1 MSPRTIKEG
10 INNGS
15 IPSAVSDTGATSTAG
30 TLHDPFIHS
39 KTRSTKIFML
49 PTGTTTAAT
58 IQAQL
63 LLNVRP
69 PANTVDIV
77 PNLHQTLLS
86 GSKFADA
93 DYTAVY
99 DKHEVNFYDSA
110 TINITERAVLTGY
123 RCPRTGLWRIPLRPV
138 TVNENTDTLIL
149 DSKCGLQ
156 STQPRYHVPTP
167 THIREHLQAS
177 LQCNT
182 DHILNVYELPSIEQS
197 IRYLHAAAGFPTK
210 STWLA
215 AIRKGNYSTWPLITV
230 KNVHKHFPQSEETQ
244 QGHMRNQRQ
253 GTRSTKQ
260 ALPQAEPRTPLP
272 QLHDIFIR
280 TYDTHGTLYTDQT
293 GKFPHLSSQG
303 NRYQMILYHVDSN
316 SIWAEPTKNKTEGE
330 LILARNRALQRMKA
344 CGIQPTRQVLDNE
357 ISAAYKLAI
366 TASGMTYQLVP
377 PDDHR
382 RNIAEK
388 AIQTWKDHFIAV
400 ISGTDAKFPST
411 FGANYYHKWNA
422 NSVFYGNPMHTP
434 TFPPIRISTAIMT
447 TTHTLSPPGHGSPCP
462 RQTPP
467 PQIFCP
473 TLHQG
478 VCHRHIPR
486 ALPLLESVD
495 TNFAH
500 HPYLCHSLLQ
510 TQVHHQPLC
519 HPCRRN
525 HSSRCKPISSTHKQS
540 PGPSQQQSQPIR
552 SHPTTNPNTTIA
564 SPQHNATHYQQ
575 HSPNATHPSS
585 PAAVSDYDSDSS
597 DSDDESITIPHP
609 VPRLPLQPPRVSP
622 QQTKTPLPRV
632 SATPSSPAY
641 NTRSRAHTIT
651 QETILHLLHNPEHR
665 SHHDAQ
671 QPGSFHV
678 RPSQPY
684 STPTLENSS
693 ILHHMEKCIWQ
704 RTRSPRPRYPGTV
717 KGTNTIVFIAHNEIP
732 PQRRKDVT
740 YGRIVAN
747 YRPEKEDPYR
757 IRLTVGGNR
766 ITYPGDCGTPTADML
781 TTKILLN
788 SVISTKGARFMTID
802 IKDFYLNT
810 PMVRPEYMRLKLSDI
825 PDHIIKLYKLDKLVT
840 TDGYVYVLIQKGM
853 RASSLNNSLKKGWP
867 SKATGKVPSHLVSG
881 NTTGA
886 LSPSLCVLTTSVSN
900 MLASNMHSTFYKLS
914 TNTTKRHKTG
924 RYNSPCQDGH
934 HFHHPVPI
942 KPQHQPY
949 PHTPRTYGAKQQF
962 VDTADDSALLSNT
975 DKTFVQEV
983 IGVFLYYAR
992 AVDCTMLPALGSLAT
1007 QQSAPTQNTM
1017 SKIHQF
1023 LDYAMTH
1030 PDAMITYR
1038 ASNMILAVHSD
1049 ASYLS
1054 ETKARSRAGGHFFL
1068 SEDDPSPRNNGAI
1081 LTLAQIIKP
1090 VMSSAAEAELG
1101 ALYINARETIPQRHL
1116 LNELG
1121 HPQPPTPIQI
1131 DNSTALGVVTNIIQP
1146 KRTKAMDMRFHWL
1159 RCQENQKQFR
1169 TYWRAGT
1176 TNLADYVTKH
1186 HPAIHHQAVRHIY
1199 LSTPTKLLLLRHKA
1213 HNILKVATTLPT
1225 LTPHACAA

>member
-1 MSPRTIKEG
+1 
-10 INNGS
+10 
-15 IPSAVSDTGATSTAG
+15 
-30 TLHDPFIHS
+30 
-39 KTRSTKIFML
+39 
-49 PTGTTTAAT
+49 
-58 IQAQL
+58 
-63 LLNVRP
+63 
-69 PANTVDIV
+69 
-77 PNLHQTLLS
+77 
-86 GSKFADA
+86 
-93 DYTAVY
+93 
-99 DKHEVNFYDSA
+99 
-110 TINITERAVLTGY
+110 
-123 RCPRTGLWRIPLRPV
+123 
-138 TVNENTDTLIL
+138 
-149 DSKCGLQ
+149 
-156 STQPRYHVPTP
+156 
-167 THIREHLQAS
+167 
-177 LQCNT
+177 
-182 DHILNVYELPSIEQS
+182 
-197 IRYLHAAAGFPTK
+197 
-210 STWLA
+210 
-215 AIRKGNYSTWPLITV
+215 
-230 KNVHKHFPQSEETQ
+230 
-244 QGHMRNQRQ
+244 
-253 GTRSTKQ
+253 
-260 ALPQAEPRTPLP
+260 
-272 QLHDIFIR
+272 
-280 TYDTHGTLYTDQT
+280 
-293 GKFPHLSSQG
+293 
-303 NRYQMILYHVDSN
+303 MILYHVDSN
-316 SIWAEPTKNKTEGE
+316 SIWAEPTRNKTEGK
-330 LILARNRALQRMKA
+330 LILARNRDLQCMKA

-447 TTHTLSPPGHGSPCP
+447 TTHTLSSPWAWKPLSTTNPTTANLLPNTAPRGMSSAHPTSTTTAGKCGHQL
-462 RQTPP
+462 RK
-467 PQIFCP
+467 
-473 TLHQG
+473 
-478 VCHRHIPR
+478 
-486 ALPLLESVD
+486 
-495 TNFAH
+495 H

-510 TQVHHQPLC
+510 TQVHHQPSVTPADAIIAAAANLS
-519 HPCRRN
+519 HLLTN
-525 HSSRCKPISSTHKQS
+525 NLQAHHNNKVNQS
-540 PGPSQQQSQPIR
+540 DLTRLQILTQPSP
-552 SHPTTNPNTTIA
+552 P
-564 SPQHNATHYQQ
+564 PQHNATHYQQ

-632 SATPSSPAY
+632 SAPPSSPAY
-641 NTRSRAHTIT
+641 NTRSSAHTIT
-651 QETILHLLHNPEHR
+651 QETILHLLHKTRTPLTPRRAATRQFPREALSAILDTDTGELLKYRHLIKNPKYCTIWKNAYGKELGR
-665 SHHDAQ
+665 LAQ
-671 QPGSFHV
+671 G
-678 RPSQPY
+678 
-684 STPTLENSS
+684 
-693 ILHHMEKCIWQ
+693 I
-704 RTRSPRPRYPGTV
+704 PGTV
-717 KGTNTIVFIAHNEIP
+717 KGTNTIVFIVYNEIP

-840 TDGYVYVLIQKGM
+840 TDGYAYVLIQKECTVSHR

-886 LSPSLCVLTTSVSN
+886 LSPSLCVLTTSMSN

-924 RYNSPCQDGH
+924 RVSDTSGSQSHGTIPSNKYNSPCQDTAKRAATVFTTLFPSNH
-934 HFHHPVPI
+934 SINPILIHPALMAPNNSLSTLRMTQRYSPTPT
-942 KPQHQPY
+942 KPSS
-949 PHTPRTYGAKQQF
+949 RKS
-962 VDTADDSALLSNT
+962 SASSCT
-975 DKTFVQEV
+975 H
-983 IGVFLYYAR
+983 AR

-1007 QQSAPTQNTM
+1007 QQLAPTQNTM

-1054 ETKARSRAGGHFFL
+1054 ETKARSRAGGTFFL
-1068 SEDDPSPRNNGAI
+1068 SEDDPSPRNNGTI
-1081 LTLAQIIKP
+1081 LNLTQIIKP

-1101 ALYINARETIPQRHL
+1101 ALYINARKQYHNDTFSMNWDIHNLQLPYKLTTPQPLEWSPTSSNPNAPKQWTCIFIGSVVEKIKTVSHL
-1116 LNELG
+1116 LA
-1121 HPQPPTPIQI
+1121 Q
-1131 DNSTALGVVTNIIQP
+1131 
-1146 KRTKAMDMRFHWL
+1146 
-1159 RCQENQKQFR
+1159 
-1169 TYWRAGT
+1169 GT

-1213 HNILKVATTLPT
+1213 HNILQIFHTTIAPMALTTFDSGADGHYLSERNRAHAQHPILHPSTKRVSVANGSCSHDKHVTALP
-1225 LTPHACAA
+1225 LKYISPRAAQADSF

>member
-1 MSPRTIKEG
+1 
-10 INNGS
+10 
-15 IPSAVSDTGATSTAG
+15 
-30 TLHDPFIHS
+30 
-39 KTRSTKIFML
+39 
-49 PTGTTTAAT
+49 
-58 IQAQL
+58 
-63 LLNVRP
+63 
-69 PANTVDIV
+69 
-77 PNLHQTLLS
+77 
-86 GSKFADA
+86 
-93 DYTAVY
+93 
-99 DKHEVNFYDSA
+99 
-110 TINITERAVLTGY
+110 
-123 RCPRTGLWRIPLRPV
+123 
-138 TVNENTDTLIL
+138 
-149 DSKCGLQ
+149 
-156 STQPRYHVPTP
+156 
-167 THIREHLQAS
+167 
-177 LQCNT
+177 
-182 DHILNVYELPSIEQS
+182 
-197 IRYLHAAAGFPTK
+197 
-210 STWLA
+210 
-215 AIRKGNYSTWPLITV
+215 
-230 KNVHKHFPQSEETQ
+230 
-244 QGHMRNQRQ
+244 
-253 GTRSTKQ
+253 
-260 ALPQAEPRTPLP
+260 
-272 QLHDIFIR
+272 
-280 TYDTHGTLYTDQT
+280 
-293 GKFPHLSSQG
+293 
-303 NRYQMILYHVDSN
+303 MILYHVDSN

-400 ISGTDAKFPST
+400 ISGTDAKFPLHLWCQLLPQMERQLCLLRQS
-411 FGANYYHKWNA
+411 NA
-422 NSVFYGNPMHTP
+422 YPHISSHTHLYGHHDYNAHPFVPLGMEALVHDKPHRRKSFAQHCTKGYVIGTSHEHYRCWKVWTP
-434 TFPPIRISTAIMT
+434 TSRTTRISATVFFKHKYITNPSVTPADAIIAAAANLSHLLT
-447 TTHTLSPPGHGSPCP
+447 NNLQAHHNNKVKQSDLTRLQILTQPSPP
-462 RQTPP
+462 
-467 PQIFCP
+467 
-473 TLHQG
+473 
-478 VCHRHIPR
+478 
-486 ALPLLESVD
+486 
-495 TNFAH
+495 
-500 HPYLCHSLLQ
+500 
-510 TQVHHQPLC
+510 
-519 HPCRRN
+519 
-525 HSSRCKPISSTHKQS
+525 
-540 PGPSQQQSQPIR
+540 
-552 SHPTTNPNTTIA
+552 
-564 SPQHNATHYQQ
+564 PQHNATHYQQ

-609 VPRLPLQPPRVSP
+609 VPRLPLQPPRVPP

-632 SATPSSPAY
+632 SAPPSSPAY

-651 QETILHLLHNPEHR
+651 QETILHLLHKTRTPLTPRRAAPRQFPREALSAILDTDTGELLEYRHLIKNPKYCTIWKNAYGKELGR
-665 SHHDAQ
+665 LAQ
-671 QPGSFHV
+671 G
-678 RPSQPY
+678 
-684 STPTLENSS
+684 
-693 ILHHMEKCIWQ
+693 I
-704 RTRSPRPRYPGTV
+704 PGTV
-717 KGTNTIVFIAHNEIP
+717 KGTNTIVFIAHNDIP

-825 PDHIIKLYKLDKLVT
+825 PDHIIKLYKLDQLVT

-853 RASSLNNSLKKGWP
+853 YGLPQAGIIAQQLLEKRLALKGYRQSSITPGFWKHDWRPISF
-867 SKATGKVPSHLVSG
+867 T
-881 NTTGA
+881 
-886 LSPSLCVLTTSVSN
+886 LCVDDFGVKYVGIKHAQHLLQTLNEHYETSQDWKGERYLGLTIAWDYTLQQVQ
-900 MLASNMHSTFYKLS
+900 LS
-914 TNTTKRHKTG
+914 MPGYCKKA
-924 RYNSPCQDGH
+924 GH
-934 HFHHPVPI
+934 RFHHPNPI

-1101 ALYINARETIPQRHL
+1101 ALYINAREAIPQRHL

-1159 RCQENQKQFR
+1159 RCREKQKQFR